1 MPRPHAGADADDL
14 RVLILIGYDLVEQ
27 RQDSAVPAIHDR
39 QAADLDD
46 VELRQDG
53 ADRRLGAGNHLL
65 VDERFAHQPRNHVL
79 RIGAIRF
86 HVGAAA
92 NAALGS
98 ALNIIVPTSWP
109 ASAALNCPD
118 LSPLTNW
125 ISRMCRAVSMR
136 SSWSCASSSCT
147 LMRGMCRAVGSFF
160 GSAV

>member
-14 RVLILIGYDLVEQ
+14 RVLILIGHDLVEQ

-79 RIGAIRF
+79 GTGVVRF
-86 HVGAAA
+86 HGAAVA

-98 ALNIIVPTSWP
+98 ALKMIVPTGSP
-109 ASAALNCPD
+109 ARAALNCPG

-125 ISRMCRAVSMR
+125 ISRMCRAVNIRSRTARSTTR
-136 SSWSCASSSCT
+136 SS
-147 LMRGMCRAVGSFF
+147 
-160 GSAV
+160 